1 MGKYHVTNYEQMSF
15 DDFNQPTGLPINRDN
30 RWVVRAD
37 KMPWHDLEGQYAM
50 VFTSNRGPKPLPFR
64 LVFGALMIQ
73 QLLELT
79 DEETLEQIKENPY
92 LQYFVGLP
100 GYVYERP
107 FSSST
112 LSRARQRIGDTE
124 VLAMVNEME
133 DLMLQKGITSK
144 IGRQH

>member
-1 MGKYHVTNYEQMSF
+1 MGKYHVTNYEQLSF
-15 DDFNQPTGLPINRDN
+15 DDFNQPTGLPINQNN

-37 KMPWHDLEGQYAM
+37 NMPWHDLEKQYAM
-50 VFTSNRGPKPLPFR
+50 VFKSKCGPKPLPFR

-92 LQYFVGLP
+92 LQYFVGQS

-107 FSSST
+107 LSSST
-112 LSRARQRIGDTE
+112 LSRARQRIGDAE

-133 DLMLQKGITSK
+133 ALMAQKGINSK